1 MHSFHKNCYNS
12 CSFLALEIL
21 PTYMTCIYS
30 FFSTDTTSSGVS
42 NPPGPP
48 ILTEVPRY
56 NTPDYQTAVRVSW
69 TPPLYTGG
77 VADPWFNVRR
87 IENRYTKSV
96 SRTQGNSLVIG
107 LTLYSFHSVSV
118 GVVSDDGTELG
129 EWGVATPLDLYT
141 SYTSL
146 CGGEVFI
153 ID

>member
-48 ILTEVPRY
+48 TLTEVPRY
-56 NTPDYQTAVRVSW
+56 NTPPYLTAVRVSW

-77 VADPWFNVRR
+77 VADPWFNVRH
-87 IENRYTKSV
+87 TGSV
-96 SRTQGNSLVIG
+96 SRTQGNSLVIE
-107 LTLYSFHSVSV
+107 LTPFYYHSVSV

-129 EWGVATPLDLYT
+129 EWGVATLQYFRN
-141 SYTSL
+141 SL